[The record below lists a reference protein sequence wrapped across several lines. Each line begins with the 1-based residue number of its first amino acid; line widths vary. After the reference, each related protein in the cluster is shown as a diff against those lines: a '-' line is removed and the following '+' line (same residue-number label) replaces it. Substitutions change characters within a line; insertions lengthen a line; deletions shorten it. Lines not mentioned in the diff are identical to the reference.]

1 MAGGLWAYL
10 SCYHQCPPRRQLA
23 SNGCTG
29 SAYRKHMRCN
39 LYPQTDRMTGQS
51 QGSDKRVRNQD
62 HLGELTG
69 HWLRSQRGQVQ
80 ELTTS
85 CHNPCC
91 AAAVVDWHTWHYN
104 DCAHATSTGSSDLTL
119 DLVASK
125 EKKILRSSLTG
136 MKLASQSEPR
146 GEHDMQH
153 QRSQPGHRDL
163 QSRRRWLERSTR
175 CQSEGDFCTRAAVP
189 LPCYCTRLAMRSRQ
203 KGGRDTPRKRRAN
216 STCKQAKQKKRR
228 KMVCLILSPRL
239 LIAAS
244 VRKPRTK

>member
-1 MAGGLWAYL
+1 MKDFSCQQRVQINEMAGGLWAYL
-10 SCYHQCPPRRQLA
+10 SRYPKCAPRSQLA

-69 HWLRSQRGQVQ
+69 QAHWLRSQRGQVQ

-91 AAAVVDWHTWHYN
+91 AAAVVDLHTWHYN
-104 DCAHATSTGSSDLTL
+104 DCALAQPVLGIRISHWISWRARR
-119 DLVASK
+119 
-125 EKKILRSSLTG
+125 KILRTSDG
-136 MKLASQSEPR
+136 HKLASQSEPR

-153 QRSQPGHRDL
+153 QTSQPGHRDL

-189 LPCYCTRLAMRSRQ
+189 LPCLAARLEMRSRQ
-203 KGGRDTPRKRRAN
+203 QGGRDTPRKA
-216 STCKQAKQKKRR
+216 
-228 KMVCLILSPRL
+228 PGE
-239 LIAAS
+239 
-244 VRKPRTK
+244 